1 MADRVK
7 GKVAFI
13 TGAARGQGR
22 SHAVRLAEEGADI
35 IAIDLCAQIDTVHY
49 PRASQADL
57 DQTVDAVQAVGGRIV
72 ASVADVR
79 DYDAVKAAV
88 DAGVG
93 EFGRLD
99 IVCANAG
106 IVGYS
111 RGHEIQEKDWTNV
124 IDTNL
129 TGAWHTAK
137 AAIPHMIESGG
148 GGSIIITSS
157 ASGIHAYENLA
168 HYVSSKHGQVGL
180 MRTLALELGPHGERA
195 KDAYRLHRLLPAPV
209 VDHQQ
214 GVLAG
219 AGAVHP
225 MQPAVH
231 AEPGLIEPSHL
242 TPRLKEPDQL
252 QCRNPT

>member
-1 MADRVK
+1 
-7 GKVAFI
+7 
-13 TGAARGQGR
+13 
-22 SHAVRLAEEGADI
+22 
-35 IAIDLCAQIDTVHY
+35 
-49 PRASQADL
+49 
-57 DQTVDAVQAVGGRIV
+57 
-72 ASVADVR
+72 
-79 DYDAVKAAV
+79 
-88 DAGVG
+88 
-93 EFGRLD
+93 
-99 IVCANAG
+99 
-106 IVGYS
+106 
-111 RGHEIQEKDWTNV
+111 V

-157 ASGIHAYENLA
+157 ASGIHAYENRALCA
-168 HYVSSKHGQVGL
+168 VQARLGGL
-180 MRTLALELGPHGERA
+180 MRTLALGLGPHGERA

-214 GVLAG
+214 GVLAA

-242 TPRLKEPDQL
+242 TPRLKETDQL
-252 QCRNPT
+252 QCGNPT